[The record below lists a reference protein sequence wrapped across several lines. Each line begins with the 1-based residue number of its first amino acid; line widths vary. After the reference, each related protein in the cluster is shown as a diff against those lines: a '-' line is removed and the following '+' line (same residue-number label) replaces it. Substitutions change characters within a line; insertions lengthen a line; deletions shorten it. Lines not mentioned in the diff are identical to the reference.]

1 MDGKVELTIDR
12 YEELTALERNI
23 KAKEKELDDL
33 KRIATDEGNVLIYKR
48 KWQDCRGYVYS
59 SSWEY
64 KGKDQV
70 MKDLVDKL
78 KASDKEND
86 RLGDVVTQYNYA
98 GFFNRLYYLFLG
110 RLPGMK

>member
-1 MDGKVELTIDR
+1 MGGKVELTIDR

-33 KRIATDEGNVLIYKR
+33 KRNAIDEGNVLTYKAR
-48 KWQDCRGYVYS
+48 WTDGNYVYNRE
-59 SSWEY
+59 WEY

-70 MKDLVDKL
+70 IVELVESL
-78 KASDKEND
+78 KSCDKEKCQLEQDLEEYKYACFSD
-86 RLGDVVTQYNYA
+86 RLC
-98 GFFNRLYYLFLG
+98 YLFLG

>member
-33 KRIATDEGNVLIYKR
+33 KRIAIDEGNVLTYKAR
-48 KWQDCRGYVYS
+48 WTEGNYVYS
-59 SSWEY
+59 RSWEY

-70 MKDLVDKL
+70 MKELVDKL
-78 KASDKEND
+78 KASDKEKD
-86 RLGDVVTQYNYA
+86 RLGEVVTQYNYA

-110 RLPGMK
+110 RLPGKK

>member
-1 MDGKVELTIDR
+1 MEGKVELTIDR

-33 KRIATDEGNVLIYKR
+33 KRIAIDEGNVLTYKAR
-48 KWQDCRGYVYS
+48 WTEGNCVYS

-64 KGKDQV
+64 KGKDKV
-70 MKDLVDKL
+70 IGDLVERLKSYDKKNRQL
-78 KASDKEND
+78 EQDLEEYTSACFSD
-86 RLGDVVTQYNYA
+86 RLC
-98 GFFNRLYYLFLG
+98 YLFLG

>member
-1 MDGKVELTIDR
+1 MEGKVELTIDR

-33 KRIATDEGNVLIYKR
+33 KRIAKDEGNVLTYKAR
-48 KWQDCRGYVYS
+48 WTDGNYVYS
-59 SSWEY
+59 NPWEY

-86 RLGDVVTQYNYA
+86 RLGEVVTQYNYA
-98 GFFNRLYYLFLG
+98 GFFNRLYYLFHG
-110 RLPGMK
+110 RLPGTK

>member
-1 MDGKVELTIDR
+1 MEGKVELTIDR

-23 KAKEKELDDL
+23 KAKEKELDDI
-33 KRIATDEGNVLIYKR
+33 KEKAINEGNVLIYKGR
-48 KWQDCRGYVYS
+48 FANGSCRYITF
-59 SSWEY
+59 WEY

-70 MKDLVDKL
+70 VKDLVDKL
-78 KASDKEND
+78 KDSDKKNE
-86 RLGDVVTQYNYA
+86 RLDEEVTEYKYA

>member
-1 MDGKVELTIDR
+1 MEGKVELTIDR

-23 KAKEKELDDL
+23 KAREKELKDL
-33 KRIATDEGNVLIYKR
+33 KRIAIDEGNVLTYKAR
-48 KWQDCRGYVYS
+48 WTEGNCVYS

-86 RLGDVVTQYNYA
+86 RLGEVVTQYNYA
-98 GFFNRLYYLFLG
+98 GFFNRLYYLFHG
-110 RLPGMK
+110 RLPGTK